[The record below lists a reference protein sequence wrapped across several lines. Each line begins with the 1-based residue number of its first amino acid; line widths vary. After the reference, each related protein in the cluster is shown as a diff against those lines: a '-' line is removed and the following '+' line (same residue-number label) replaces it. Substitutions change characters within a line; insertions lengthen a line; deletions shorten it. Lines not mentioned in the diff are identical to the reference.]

1 MEPDVNIVN
10 GGIMRARVVYQS
22 TTGNTKKVAETIAN
36 AVGCAAEP
44 VTTATVSESVDM
56 LFLGAAIH
64 GNDVDASVKKFIE
77 GLDPALVKQV
87 TVFGTGF
94 EEHKEKAVGI
104 MKDLLTQRRVHVTDK
119 CYFCKGRFL
128 LFNRTHPDAQDLA
141 RAEEFARSVLAG

>member
-1 MEPDVNIVN
+1 MEPDVSIVN

-22 TTGNTKKVAETIAN
+22 TTGNTKKVAEAIAN

-44 VTTATVSESVDM
+44 VTTATVSESVDI

-64 GNDVDASVKKFIE
+64 GNDVDASVKKFVE
-77 GLDPALVKQV
+77 GLVPALVKQV

-94 EEHKEKAVGI
+94 EEHKEKAVGV

-119 CYFCKGRFL
+119 CYFCKGNFL
-128 LFNRTHPDAQDLA
+128 FFNRSHPDARDLTG
-141 RAEEFARSVLAG
+141 AEEFARSVLTG